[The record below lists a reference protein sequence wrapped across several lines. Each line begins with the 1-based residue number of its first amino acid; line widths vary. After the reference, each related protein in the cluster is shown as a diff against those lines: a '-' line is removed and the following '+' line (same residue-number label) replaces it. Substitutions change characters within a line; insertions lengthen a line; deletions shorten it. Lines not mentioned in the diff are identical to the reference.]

1 MEAARGSVDP
11 IYTLA
16 LEQYSEAKETVTKSN
31 VRWSSL
37 DTGSFLTQMKT
48 D

>member
-11 IYTLA
+11 IYTVA

-31 VRWSSL
+31 VRWGSL
-37 DTGSFLTQMKT
+37 DTGTYLTQMET